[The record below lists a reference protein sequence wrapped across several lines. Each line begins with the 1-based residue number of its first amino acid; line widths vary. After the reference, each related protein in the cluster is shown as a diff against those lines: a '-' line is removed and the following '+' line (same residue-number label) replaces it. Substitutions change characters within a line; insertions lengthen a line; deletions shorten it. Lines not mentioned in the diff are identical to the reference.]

1 MICRRYGQ
9 YWTYIGGVLCSDV
22 ADVSAGMHREQMEG
36 LSRVSAVLDVYSRS
50 LV

>member
-1 MICRRYGQ
+1 MICHRYRQ
-9 YWTYIGGVLCSDV
+9 YWTYIRGVLCSDV

-36 LSRVSAVLDVYSRS
+36 LSRVSAVLDVYSS